1 MLPLSTAAKVL
12 TVEKLGLDLR
22 REVFSHGQLYSAMT
36 RVPDS
41 ENVLI
46 LKYQDNFS
54 TRTTNIVWNEL
65 LL

>member
-1 MLPLSTAAKVL
+1 
-12 TVEKLGLDLR
+12 
-22 REVFSHGQLYSAMT
+22 MT

-46 LKYQDNFS
+46 LKYEDDPS
-54 TRTTNIVWNEL
+54 TGTTNIVWDEL